1 MKTEQIIQ
9 ALIKNDPSQEMQSAV
24 SSGIFY
30 VVASPTVCGT
40 SIGSMDE
47 NLPSLYATKAEAT
60 QENQEMIDEYLEDI
74 QSEDRD
80 EGDEWN
86 GSVMECRWSYGDKM
100 SLYMDS
106 KLITTEK
113 WRDMAGF

>member
-1 MKTEQIIQ
+1 MKTEQIKL
-9 ALIKNDPSQEMQSAV
+9 ALIKSDPSQEMGSAV
-24 SSGIFY
+24 STGTFY
-30 VVASPTVCGT
+30 VIATPTLCGT

-47 NLPSLYATKAEAT
+47 NLPSLYATKTEAT
-60 QENQEMIDEYLEDI
+60 QENQEMFDEYLGDI
-74 QSEDRD
+74 QSGDRD

-100 SLYMDS
+100 TLYMGS